1 LLIFKNKEK
10 GYKME
15 CEFPSVNSNIEEIKE
30 IFENTKTIAVI
41 GCSPDPS
48 KASNIVANYLK
59 NAGFKMVPVY
69 PKEDEILGEKVYRS
83 LKEIPFKV
91 DMVDIFRKPDVIGQ
105 VVDAAIERGDVDTVW
120 TQLGLVNNEAAK
132 KAQEKGMKVVQNK
145 CTKIE
150 HRAIFG

>member
-1 LLIFKNKEK
+1 
-10 GYKME
+10 ME

>member
-1 LLIFKNKEK
+1 
-10 GYKME
+10 ME
-15 CEFPSVNSNIEEIKE
+15 CEFPSVNSNQDEIKE

-41 GCSPDPS
+41 GCSPNPE

-83 LKEIPFKV
+83 LEEIPFKV
-91 DMVDIFRKPDVIGQ
+91 DMVDIFRKPDVIAS
-105 VVDAAIERGDVDTVW
+105 VVDAAIKRGDIDTVW
-120 TQLGLVNNEAAK
+120 TQLGLVNNEAAA
-132 KAQEKGMKVVQNK
+132 KAKEAGMKVVQNK

-150 HRAIFG
+150 HREIF